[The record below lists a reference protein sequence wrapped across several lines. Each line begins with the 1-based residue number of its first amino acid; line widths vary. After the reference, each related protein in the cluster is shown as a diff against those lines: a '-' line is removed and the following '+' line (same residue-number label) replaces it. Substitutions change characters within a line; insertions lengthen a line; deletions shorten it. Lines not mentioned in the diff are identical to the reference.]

1 MMKDE
6 IRKLNEEK
14 IRLAK
19 ENHTKIHLILRDKT
33 WRNGYVKEI
42 SGDFFIFEDDVNGDE
57 PIFFLE
63 LSKVEPYIE
72 PEKKGGENGHKN

>member
-1 MMKDE
+1 MMKDENE

-42 SGDFFIFEDDVNGDE
+42 SGDFFIFEDDVNGNE

-72 PEKKGGENGHKN
+72 PEKKGGGEDG